1 MLAGRQTRLSH
12 ALRLEK
18 EKQTFPQ
25 GQRYVAWH
33 TAGRAP
39 AEEILLPSVTA
50 GEQWGVWRLP
60 GQKFKMKEI
69 KKKKGHF
76 PFGAWDHVKD
86 WQDTPAGIWGHT
98 DTIQGSSSAREQGR
112 AGTLQMALGTPSPT
126 EVISDG
132 CSGHQLLAEQS
143 RGVQSV
149 ALLKTC
155 LSTQGSLGRRQ
166 TILLPLP
173 RACRACR
180 F

>member
-1 MLAGRQTRLSH
+1 MTVLAGRQTRLSH

-69 KKKKGHF
+69 KKKK
-76 PFGAWDHVKD
+76 
-86 WQDTPAGIWGHT
+86 DT
-98 DTIQGSSSAREQGR
+98 S
-112 AGTLQMALGTPSPT
+112 LLVLGTT
-126 EVISDG
+126 
-132 CSGHQLLAEQS
+132 
-143 RGVQSV
+143 
-149 ALLKTC
+149 
-155 LSTQGSLGRRQ
+155 
-166 TILLPLP
+166 
-173 RACRACR
+173 
-180 F
+180 